1 MTSEAFIVNFYPDM
15 SGRYLVG
22 NVINKVYFEVL
33 SDGESGLPQPLT
45 FTKAILSKA
54 DVSTQ
59 SDRSIVINNI
69 LEKHNG
75 RSFFEFIPSNKASY
89 MLTVYRSG
97 KTPTVFVLPKVD
109 DKLTA
114 QATLLGDNV
123 GVYDDQSSGITVRVE
138 TNGKFEVPEMSKLV
152 V

>member
-1 MTSEAFIVNFYPDM
+1 MTSEAFKVNFYPDM
-15 SGRYLVG
+15 SGEYLVG

-59 SDRSIVINNI
+59 TGQSIVIKEI

-75 RSFFEFIPSNKASY
+75 RSFFEFIPSERTSY
-89 MLTVYRSG
+89 MLTVYRLG
-97 KTPTVFVLPKVD
+97 KTPTVFVLPKI
-109 DKLTA
+109 DKYLTA
-114 QATLLGDNV
+114 QATL
-123 GVYDDQSSGITVRVE
+123 
-138 TNGKFEVPEMSKLV
+138 
-152 V
+152 